1 MKQNSCYEALEP
13 AVYKAL
19 YDSDDH
25 SGFEMTGQ
33 VSIEAKCNQLKLLK
47 VQVKIVWENWDIMK
61 DKDLK

>member
-1 MKQNSCYEALEP
+1 MNQNSCYGALES
-13 AVYKAL
+13 AL

-25 SGFEMTGQ
+25 SGFEMTNQ
-33 VSIEAKCNQLKLLK
+33 VSIKAKCNQSKLWK